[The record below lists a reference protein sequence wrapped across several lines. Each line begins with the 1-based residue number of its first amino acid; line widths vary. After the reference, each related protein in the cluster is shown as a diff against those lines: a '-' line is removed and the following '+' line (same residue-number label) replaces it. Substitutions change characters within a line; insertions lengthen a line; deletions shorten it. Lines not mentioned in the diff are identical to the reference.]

1 MASSDFRIPPAYR
14 SAFRLMAGWGDD
26 EVSAFQ
32 RAFGEFP
39 ERLGAS
45 SLAECLRSE
54 LTDLDQHAAIGVV
67 DGLLSLI
74 AQERYWGGPEDLAE
88 RVASSSDLE
97 LSDDERASFAVRLVR
112 LMGVRPLRIALKAH
126 DMRTEHEHV
135 YTGARLFTDIRP
147 VFGNSA
153 SEPPDGA
160 VIVAML
166 KLAFIS
172 DDSGEKS
179 VYVALDGDDLK
190 SLRGVLDRGLE
201 KVETL
206 TKSLSKSKVPYWEYE
221 EGVSGEYASS

>member
-1 MASSDFRIPPAYR
+1 MTSSDFRIPPAYR
-14 SAFRLMAGWGDD
+14 SAFGLMAGWGDD
-26 EVSAFQ
+26 EVDAVE

-45 SLAECLRSE
+45 ALGERLRSGVA
-54 LTDLDQHAAIGVV
+54 DLDQHAAVEVV
-67 DGLLSLI
+67 EGLLSLI
-74 AQERYWGGPEDLAE
+74 AQERYWDGKDLAQ

-97 LSDDERASFAVRLVR
+97 LADDDRADFATRLIR
-112 LMGVRPLRIALKAH
+112 LTSIRPLRIALKAQ

-135 YTGARLFTDIRP
+135 YLGARLFTDIRP

-153 SEPPDGA
+153 NEPPDGA

-179 VYVALDGDDLK
+179 FYVALDGDDLK
-190 SLRGVLDRGLE
+190 SLKGVLDRGLE

-221 EGVSGEYASS
+221 EGVSGEYDPS